1 MTEMRF
7 DTRDILKSPR
17 YALSL
22 QRIWIQ
28 FLGLI
33 TGYFGYLIFT
43 YLSFIVA
50 GVGLVKGWKKYGLL
64 PCLFPESPNWYSLI
78 VYFIGLIWLIAIY
91 LITATAISRATYKLL
106 KNDHFYTWLDAVKF
120 ALKKAGSVILSPVA
134 IALMIGFI
142 LAGGAIV
149 GLLGKIPFVGEF
161 GITLFTLIWFFAS
174 LLVVFMIIVLVV
186 ALIETPAIIATTEDD
201 AFEAV
206 FQSFSLLWSQPWRFI
221 WYTLVAA
228 VLSILGLLIAAL
240 LSKQAYLVMERV
252 FSFAM
257 GANFINVSAHAMY
270 LLNVWL
276 YHSVLW
282 ARNLLGD
289 LAGWFYFSKDFI
301 PLPLPHGYQF
311 VASYILA
318 IWMLIV
324 GFIVVSYGLS
334 SFNVGSTIAYLVLRK
349 KKDGDNLLERKDS
362 EEEEEEE
369 TKQPAEQEQ
378 KSSEPQPSAEPPA
391 AAAPTE
397 KPKKERKKKSKESGS

>member
-1 MTEMRF
+1 MTKMRF

-17 YALSL
+17 HAISL

-33 TGYFGYLIFT
+33 TGYLGYLIFT

-50 GVGLVKGWKKYGLL
+50 GVGLVKAWKKYGLL

-78 VYFIGLIWLIAIY
+78 VYFIGLIWLVAVY
-91 LITATAISRATYKLL
+91 LIAATAVSRATYKLL
-106 KNDHFYTWLDAVKF
+106 KNDTFYTWLDATKF
-120 ALKKAGSVILSPVA
+120 ALKRAGSVILSPVA
-134 IALMIGFI
+134 IVLMVVFI
-142 LAGGAIV
+142 LVGGAIV

-174 LLVVFMIIVLVV
+174 LIVVFMIIVLAV
-186 ALIETPAIIATTEDD
+186 ALLETPAIIATTEDD

-206 FQSFSLLWSQPWRFI
+206 FQSFSLLWSQPWRLI
-221 WYTLVAA
+221 WYTFVAGA
-228 VLSILGLLIAAL
+228 LSLLALLIAAL
-240 LSKQAYLVMERV
+240 LSKQSYVVMDRV

-257 GANFINVSAHAMY
+257 GANFINVSSHAMY
-270 LLNVWL
+270 LLNVWV

-289 LAGWFYFSKDFI
+289 FVGWFYFSKNFI

-311 VASYILA
+311 VASYIFA
-318 IWMLIV
+318 IWMLIIGLV
-324 GFIVVSYGLS
+324 VVSYGLAT
-334 SFNVGSTIAYLVLRK
+334 FNVGNTIAYLVLRK

-362 EEEEEEE
+362 EEETEEE
-369 TKQPAEQEQ
+369 TTEPAQEQPSSEVQTPAE
-378 KSSEPQPSAEPPA
+378 PTAET
-391 AAAPTE
+391 APE
-397 KPKKERKKKSKESGS
+397 KPKRERKKKSKESES